1 MNRSRL
7 PSDARVRTLD
17 QNRARRTKTNKK
29 QKQNGNLPPTDCNL
43 LSAMEYSICSSVAQT
58 YYNRRRSNQRQKT
71 LREKKKKNHQRIRNE
86 INKKIYREKET
97 RKENWATTYSG
108 INSLVCR
115 KNKREIDSSFYILL
129 G

>member
-43 LSAMEYSICSSVAQT
+43 LSNRVYVAQT

-71 LREKKKKNHQRIRNE
+71 LREKKKTT
-86 INKKIYREKET
+86 RELEMK
-97 RKENWATTYSG
+97 
-108 INSLVCR
+108 
-115 KNKREIDSSFYILL
+115 
-129 G
+129 

>member
-43 LSAMEYSICSSVAQT
+43 LSNRVYVVQT

-71 LREKKKKNHQRIRNE
+71 LREKKKTT
-86 INKKIYREKET
+86 RELEMK
-97 RKENWATTYSG
+97 
-108 INSLVCR
+108 
-115 KNKREIDSSFYILL
+115 
-129 G
+129 